1 MNLSHNLVIDYGVYS
16 KILDFDNI
24 FMNVFN
30 FIKTV
35 KILFLSKIFPRLD
48 LLTPLSPYHLSH
60 LLRHFWR
67 YLCNCVSEI
76 PALFFSLSCSWCL
89 RINQLAVRAL
99 LVSIK
104 ISVLETN
111 LHTLLAIFHGFK
123 RKFVLKDNLLLFL
136 FRWH

>member
-1 MNLSHNLVIDYGVYS
+1 MRLPNNLVIYYGVYS
-16 KILDFDNI
+16 KILDMDNI

-30 FIKTV
+30 VIKTV

-48 LLTPLSPYHLSH
+48 LLTLLSPYHISH
-60 LLRHFWR
+60 LLRQFWR
-67 YLCNCVSEI
+67 HLCNCVSEI
-76 PALFFSLSCSWCL
+76 PTLFFSLSSSWRL

-104 ISVLETN
+104 ISVLETS

-136 FRWH
+136 FRLH